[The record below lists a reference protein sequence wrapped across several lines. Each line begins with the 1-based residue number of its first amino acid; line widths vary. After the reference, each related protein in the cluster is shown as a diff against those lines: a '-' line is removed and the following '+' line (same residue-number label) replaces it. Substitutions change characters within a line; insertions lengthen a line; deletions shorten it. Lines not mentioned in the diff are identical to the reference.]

1 MRLPS
6 TPLPAVRHS
15 ALGDRERDISIPKD
29 VVAIACTALLLAIV
43 ESFCECFAETHAS
56 QATRCLRRATRT
68 AAAAWYL
75 TTSLPCKLL
84 AKAMCTLRAAS
95 ACLRCIAPATHR
107 ELAGTNK
114 IVPILAS
121 YLVARRRCHGDDAA
135 WDAQHAWG
143 AERARRMVRDLGG
156 FYTKV
161 GQIAAAG
168 AQMMPPAWC
177 AALAETMDAAPPVH
191 PRVVRRIVERDL
203 GVRIA
208 DAFDEWDDEP
218 VATASVAQVHR
229 ASVNGTTVAVKVG
242 LGQQRRFSGDVD
254 AMYRQA
260 VVLKALRMDAGLDL
274 PSVVAAYR
282 ELVRDEFDFRVELS
296 KLDKFA
302 RLIQKDF
309 RNHITTPAPVRH
321 LCGERVLTCEW
332 LDGKQLLDVF
342 REGSTLPRAQ
352 ARSFGS
358 WRRLYA
364 TLHSC
369 WGAQIFRQ
377 GEFHTDPHPGN
388 VVLLQDGRVGLLD
401 WGQTK
406 VLPPDKI
413 DSCAEC
419 VICMARGDAEGL
431 AQTIESSGIAELENP
446 SVALWALISYT
457 YFDTRWTPLA
467 GVNLYDVDRSLLA
480 RDGFRRNSPV
490 EACVEINVASMAW
503 GVEV

>member
-1 MRLPS
+1 MAEAPRCGFLGRQSTQNQSHRCGVLCEYILRVNKYPLAQLKDHKTMRLPS

-15 ALGDRERDISIPKD
+15 ALSDRERDISTPRD
-29 VVAIACTALLLAIV
+29 AVAIACTALLLAIV

-56 QATRCLRRATRT
+56 QATRLLRRATRT

-84 AKAMCTLRAAS
+84 AKAACTLRAAS
-95 ACLRCIAPATHR
+95 ACLRMTAPATHR

-114 IVPILAS
+114 IIPILAS
-121 YLVARRRCHGDDAA
+121 YLVKRRRCRSMTDDAARNEA

-242 LGQQRRFSGDVD
+242 LGRRRQFSKDVD

-260 VVLKALRMDAGLDL
+260 VLLKALKMDAGLDL

-282 ELVRDEFDFRVELS
+282 ELVRDEFDFRTELS
-296 KLDKFA
+296 KLDRFS
-302 RLIQKDF
+302 RLIRDG
-309 RNHITTPAPVRH
+309 
-321 LCGERVLTCEW
+321 LCGNQISGAPRHRRDVVAARWRNLTHW
-332 LDGKQLLDVF
+332 LNSTQATT
-342 REGSTLPRAQ
+342 RGS
-352 ARSFGS
+352 
-358 WRRLYA
+358 
-364 TLHSC
+364 
-369 WGAQIFRQ
+369 
-377 GEFHTDPHPGN
+377 
-388 VVLLQDGRVGLLD
+388 
-401 WGQTK
+401 
-406 VLPPDKI
+406 
-413 DSCAEC
+413 
-419 VICMARGDAEGL
+419 
-431 AQTIESSGIAELENP
+431 
-446 SVALWALISYT
+446 
-457 YFDTRWTPLA
+457 
-467 GVNLYDVDRSLLA
+467 
-480 RDGFRRNSPV
+480 
-490 EACVEINVASMAW
+490 AS
-503 GVEV
+503 